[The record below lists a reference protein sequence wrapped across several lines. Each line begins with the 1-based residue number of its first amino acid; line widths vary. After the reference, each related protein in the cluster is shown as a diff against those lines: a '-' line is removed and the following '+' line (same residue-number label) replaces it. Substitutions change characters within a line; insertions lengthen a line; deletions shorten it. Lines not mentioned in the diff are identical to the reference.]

1 VRKLYS
7 IVLGFW
13 LCGLMAGESH
23 ADTFQLTDGQTVAGE
38 VVSYNA
44 EGVILRGTDDKYSER
59 VAWTKFSQEDLKKFS
74 QNPKVAPL
82 VEPFIEITQEDKIKK
97 TEVPTQP
104 PPRLQRPEQKS
115 LVAAMFSNGV
125 GLFVILLLYAGNIF
139 IAYEVAVF
147 RARPP
152 ALVCGLAAIPLL
164 GIASPIV
171 FLSLP
176 TRFEPAEEQEAQ
188 QPASLLEPQSF
199 SVPNTPAAEPEPAPD
214 AGGLKL
220 THGAAASSAVPATQ
234 VFQRGAFMFNRRF
247 FETKF
252 SPFFGMVR
260 RDADKDM
267 VLLIKTGKGE
277 LNVDR
282 ISRISANEVHVQV
295 RHGEATEET
304 MIPFSEIKEIQ
315 LKHKNG

>member
-1 VRKLYS
+1 VRKLYFT
-7 IVLGFW
+7 VFGLW
-13 LCGLMAGESH
+13 LCGLIAVGR
-23 ADTFQLTDGQTVAGE
+23 ADTFQLTDGQSLSGD

-44 EGVILRGTDDKYSER
+44 DGVILRGADDKYSDR
-59 VAWTKFSQEDLKKFS
+59 VPWTKFSQDDLKKFA

-82 VEPFIEITQEDKIKK
+82 VEPFIEVTQEDKIKK

-104 PPRLQRPEQKS
+104 PPRLQRPEAKS
-115 LVAAMFSNGV
+115 LFAAMFSNGV

-139 IAYEVAVF
+139 AAYEVAVF
-147 RARPP
+147 RSRPP
-152 ALVCGLAAIPLL
+152 GLVCGLAAVPLL
-164 GIASPIV
+164 GMVSPIL
-171 FLSLP
+171 FLCLP
-176 TRFEPAEEQEAQ
+176 TRYQPVEEQEVQ
-188 QPASLLEPQSF
+188 QPASLVEPQTF
-199 SVPNTPAAEPEPAPD
+199 AVPNTPAHEPEPPAD
-214 AGGLKL
+214 TGGLKL
-220 THGAAASSAVPATQ
+220 HHAAGAAAAVPATQ

-295 RHGEATEET
+295 RHGETAEET